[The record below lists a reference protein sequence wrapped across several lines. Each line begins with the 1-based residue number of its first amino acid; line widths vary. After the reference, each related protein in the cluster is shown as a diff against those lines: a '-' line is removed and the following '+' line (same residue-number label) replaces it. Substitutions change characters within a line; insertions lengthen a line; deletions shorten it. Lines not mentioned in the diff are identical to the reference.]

1 MSKNSASALA
11 FSACLLFSCLVIAQ
25 EHPALTAQANTV
37 YVGADGKYEAQP
49 DTALL
54 QFNISAQEDSSK
66 AAYDHA
72 SKNADQFRQ
81 ILRTNGIDPKSA
93 QIGYF
98 SIDPVYDWKQP
109 KRKLV
114 GYRVNAS
121 TTLKLRDF
129 AKIGPIVQQLADTD
143 ITDNQSLSYTLENI
157 DVAKQRAV
165 EDAYRRANDSAATIA
180 KAGGRGL
187 GELSYASVDTFEQV
201 RVVANMA
208 RGPMPML
215 AGAMRAQAEAAPTAE
230 FSPQTIVVTAHVN
243 ALFVL
248 K

>member
-1 MSKNSASALA
+1 MSK
-11 FSACLLFSCLVIAQ
+11 SCHAILGFTAIILIAGFAIGQ
-25 EHPALTAQANTV
+25 EHPAITAQANTV

-66 AAYDHA
+66 AAYERA
-72 SKNADQFRQ
+72 SKNADQIRQ
-81 ILRTNGIDPKSA
+81 ILRANGVEPKSA
-93 QIGYF
+93 EIGYF
-98 SIDPVYDWKQP
+98 SVEPVYDWKQP

-121 TTLKLRDF
+121 TTLKLKDF
-129 AKIGPIVQQLADTD
+129 NKIGPIVQQLADTD
-143 ITDNQSLSYTLENI
+143 VTDNQSLSYTLENI
-157 DVAKQRAV
+157 DAAKQKAV
-165 EDAYRRANDSAATIA
+165 EDAYRRANDSATTVA
-180 KAGGRGL
+180 KAGGRSL

-201 RVVANMA
+201 RVIANMA
-208 RGPMPML
+208 RGPAPMM
-215 AGAMRAQAEAAPTAE
+215 AGALRVGEAAPTAE

>member
-1 MSKNSASALA
+1 MLKTSA
-11 FSACLLFSCLVIAQ
+11 VIAVMAASFCCSGIAHAQ
-25 EHPALTAQANTV
+25 EHPAINAQANTV
-37 YVGADGKYEAQP
+37 YVGADGKFEAQP

-66 AAYDHA
+66 AAYERA
-72 SKNADQFRQ
+72 SKNAEQIRQ
-81 ILRTNGIDPKSA
+81 ILRANGVDPKSA
-93 QIGYF
+93 EIGYF
-98 SIDPVYDWKQP
+98 SVEPVYDWKQA

-121 TTLKLRDF
+121 TTLKLKDF
-129 AKIGPIVQQLADTD
+129 NKIGPILQQLADTD
-143 ITDNQSLSYTLENI
+143 VTDNQALNYTLENI
-157 DVAKQRAV
+157 DAAKQKAV

-180 KAGGRGL
+180 KAGGRTL

-201 RVVANMA
+201 RVIANMA
-208 RGPMPML
+208 RGPAPMM
-215 AGAMRAQAEAAPTAE
+215 AGALKVQSEAAPTEE
-230 FSPQTIVVTAHVN
+230 FSPQTIQVTAHVN

>member
-1 MSKNSASALA
+1 MSKKSASVLA
-11 FSACLLFSCLVIAQ
+11 FSSCLLFSCLAIAQ
-25 EHPALTAQANTV
+25 EHPAVTAQANTV
-37 YVGADGKYEAQP
+37 YVGADGKYEVQP

-66 AAYDHA
+66 AAYEHA

-81 ILRTNGIDPKSA
+81 ILRANGIDPKSA

-121 TTLKLRDF
+121 TALKLRDF
-129 AKIGPIVQQLADTD
+129 AKIGPIIQQLADTD
-143 ITDNQSLSYTLENI
+143 VTDNQSLSYTLENI
-157 DVAKQRAV
+157 DAAKQKAV

-180 KAGGRGL
+180 KAGGRVL

>member
-1 MSKNSASALA
+1 MSKRYQAVLTLA
-11 FSACLLFSCLVIAQ
+11 ACMFFLGLSVGQ
-25 EHPALTAQANTV
+25 EHPAIAAQANTV

-66 AAYDHA
+66 AAYERA
-72 SKNADQFRQ
+72 SKNADQIRQ
-81 ILRTNGIDPKSA
+81 ILRANGVEPKSA
-93 QIGYF
+93 EIGYF
-98 SIDPVYDWKQP
+98 SVEPVYDWKQP

-121 TTLKLRDF
+121 TTLKLKDF
-129 AKIGPIVQQLADTD
+129 NKIGPIVQQLADTD
-143 ITDNQSLSYTLENI
+143 VTDNQSLSYTLDNI
-157 DVAKQRAV
+157 DVAKQKAV
-165 EDAYRRANDSAATIA
+165 EDAYRRANDSAATVA
-180 KAGGRGL
+180 KAGGRAL

-201 RVVANMA
+201 RVIANMA
-208 RGPMPML
+208 RGPMPMV

-230 FSPQTIVVTAHVN
+230 FSPQTIIVTAHVN

>member
-1 MSKNSASALA
+1 MSKKSAAVLA
-11 FSACLLFSCLVIAQ
+11 FSVCLLFHGLAIAQ
-25 EHPALTAQANTV
+25 EHPAVTAQANTV

-81 ILRTNGIDPKSA
+81 ILRSNGIDPKSA

-121 TTLKLRDF
+121 TTLKLKDF
-129 AKIGPIVQQLADTD
+129 NKIGPIVQQLADTD

-157 DVAKQRAV
+157 DVGKQKAV
-165 EDAYRRANDSAATIA
+165 EDAYRRANDSAATVA
-180 KAGGRGL
+180 KAGGRAL

-201 RVVANMA
+201 RVIANMA
-208 RGPMPML
+208 RGPMPMV

>member
-1 MSKNSASALA
+1 MFKNVAATLALA
-11 FSACLLFSCLVIAQ
+11 SCLLYPEFASTQ
-25 EHPALTAQANTV
+25 EHPAIAAQANTV

-66 AAYDHA
+66 AAYERA
-72 SKNADQFRQ
+72 SKNAEQIRQ
-81 ILRTNGIDPKSA
+81 ILRSNGVDPKSA
-93 QIGYF
+93 EIGYF
-98 SIDPVYDWKQP
+98 SVEPVYDWRQA

-121 TTLKLRDF
+121 TTLKLKDF

-143 ITDNQSLSYTLENI
+143 VTDNQSLSYTLENI
-157 DVAKQRAV
+157 DAAKQKAV
-165 EDAYRRANDSAATIA
+165 EDAYRRANDSAQTVA
-180 KAGGRGL
+180 KAGGRTL

-201 RVVANMA
+201 RVIANMA
-208 RGPMPML
+208 RGPMV
-215 AGAMRAQAEAAPTAE
+215 AGAMRAQAEVAAPTAE

-243 ALFVL
+243 AMFVL

>member
-1 MSKNSASALA
+1 MSKHSAAVVV
-11 FSACLLFSCLVIAQ
+11 FSACLLWNGLAAAQ
-25 EHPALTAQANTV
+25 EHPAMSAQANTV
-37 YVGADGKYEAQP
+37 YVSAEGKYEAQP

-72 SKNADQFRQ
+72 SRNADQFRQ
-81 ILRTNGIDPKSA
+81 ILRAHGVDPKSA
-93 QIGYF
+93 EIGYL
-98 SIDPVYDWKQP
+98 SVEPVYDWKQP

-121 TTLKLRDF
+121 TTLKLKDF
-129 AKIGPIVQQLADTD
+129 SKIAPIVQQLADTD
-143 ITDNQSLSYTLENI
+143 LTDNQSLSYTLENI
-157 DVAKQRAV
+157 DTAKQKAV

-180 KAGGRGL
+180 RAGGRAL

-201 RVVANMA
+201 RVIANMA
-208 RGPMPML
+208 RGPVPML
-215 AGAMRAQAEAAPTAE
+215 AGALRGQAEAAPTAE

>member
-1 MSKNSASALA
+1 MSKKSAAVLAL
-11 FSACLLFSCLVIAQ
+11 SVSLSLSCLAIAQ
-25 EHPALTAQANTV
+25 EHPAVTAQANTV

-66 AAYDHA
+66 AAYEHA

-81 ILRTNGIDPKSA
+81 ILRSNGIEPKSA

-109 KRKLV
+109 KRKLL

-121 TTLKLRDF
+121 TTVKLRDF
-129 AKIGPIVQQLADTD
+129 DKIGTIVQQLADTD

-157 DVAKQRAV
+157 DIAKQRAV
-165 EDAYRRANDSAATIA
+165 EDAYRRANDSGATIA
-180 KAGGRGL
+180 KAGGRAL

-208 RGPMPML
+208 RGPMPMM
-215 AGAMRAQAEAAPTAE
+215 AGALRGQAEAAPTAE
-230 FSPQTIVVTAHVN
+230 FSPQTIVV
-243 ALFVL
+243 
-248 K
+248 